1 MGIDAA
7 LSSAMRCHH
16 SPTCSLE
23 KEIKKMKGKKESGLI
38 ILSALVLIATLVFFD
53 NVFSTAENPAWPR
66 AVFFVS

>member
-1 MGIDAA
+1 
-7 LSSAMRCHH
+7 
-16 SPTCSLE
+16 
-23 KEIKKMKGKKESGLI
+23 MKGKKELGLL